1 MAAGGC
7 LAVMCRR
14 NLFRFARQEQSYRKY
29 SDQSTQGHKSK
40 KNVPRNCCCFK
51 LIRDTTIEICF
62 ENGLFAVGKIVL
74 RVRKLSC
81 AVAAVDN
88 FEERTPC
95 VRGDMAGG

>member
-1 MAAGGC
+1 MK
-7 LAVMCRR
+7 
-14 NLFRFARQEQSYRKY
+14 FALKFVYLLW
-29 SDQSTQGHKSK
+29 
-40 KNVPRNCCCFK
+40 V
-51 LIRDTTIEICF
+51 
-62 ENGLFAVGKIVL
+62 KIVL